1 MPADGVRG
9 ARREPRGRL
18 AAAREAGEH
27 WTGPRES

>member
-9 ARREPRGRL
+9 HRKR
-18 AAAREAGEH
+18 AAREAGEH